1 MYVKLPRNFYE
12 RDPLIV
18 SRELLGKFL
27 VRKSIEGEIIGKIVE
42 TEAYIGP
49 YDKASHAYNNRK
61 TKRTIVQFGER
72 GHAYIYRIYGIYH
85 CFCIVVGP
93 KYIPAVTLIRAIE
106 PIQGIELIRRN
117 RHLTDEVQITELTN
131 GPSKICQAFR
141 LTTELNGIDLCGEE
155 IFICGGDETSFEV
168 GMSKRIGVNYA
179 EEYKDVPWRFYI
191 KGNKFVSRKPRE

>member
-1 MYVKLPRNFYE
+1 MYAKLPRSFYE

-27 VRKSIEGEIIGKIVE
+27 VRKSTEGKIIGKIVE

-72 GHAYIYRIYGIYH
+72 GHAYIYRIYGIYY

-93 KYIPAVTLIRAIE
+93 KYIPAVVLIRAVE
-106 PIQGIELIRRN
+106 PIQGVELMRRN
-117 RHLTDEVQITELTN
+117 RGLSNEIPITELTN
-131 GPSKICQAFR
+131 GPSKVCQAFG
-141 LTTELNGIDLCGEE
+141 LTTELHGIDLCGEE
-155 IFICGGDETSFEV
+155 LFICGGDEALFEV
-168 GMSKRIGVNYA
+168 GISKRIGVDYA
-179 EEYKDVPWRFYI
+179 EEYKEAPWRFYI
-191 KGNKFVSRKPRE
+191 KSNKFVSRKPRE